1 MQQDRLRDWLR
12 NGHSSRCLGVR
23 RSTLDEE
30 DVDELATV
38 FGVSSWVIEHQ
49 IAYHQIGRVQR
60 SLDATGW
67 PDSSALATTKVLR
80 SKGAASAPTD
90 SKVKDA

>member
-1 MQQDRLRDWLR
+1 MLSEELGRAAGPAARLAA
-12 NGHSSRCLGVR
+12 NGHSLRCRWVR

-49 IAYHQIGRVQR
+49 IA
-60 SLDATGW
+60 
-67 PDSSALATTKVLR
+67 
-80 SKGAASAPTD
+80 
-90 SKVKDA
+90 